1 MMYSIIGRLEHVFEQ
16 TQVNKET
23 GEETQR
29 HKIQMVGRVPLP
41 DGSDG
46 TRLELVTLSVD
57 EPKYYKELVGSDI
70 RVPFGFFA
78 PSKGTVIQ
86 FVPRGS
92 KPQKV
97 TVGA

>member
-1 MMYSIIGRLEHVFEQ
+1 MMYSIIGRLEHVFDQ
-16 TQVNKET
+16 KQVNKET

-29 HKIQMVGRVPLP
+29 HKIQLVGRVPLP

-46 TRLELVTLSVD
+46 TRLELVTLNVD
-57 EPKYYKELVGSDI
+57 DPAAYKHLVGSDI

-78 PSKGTVIQ
+78 PSKGTVVQ
-86 FVPRGS
+86 FVPKGS

-97 TVGA
+97 TTGA

>member
-1 MMYSIIGRLEHVFEQ
+1 MMYSIIGRLEHIFDQ
-16 TQVNKET
+16 QQVNKET

-29 HKIQMVGRVPLP
+29 HKIQLVGRVPLP
-41 DGSDG
+41 DGSDE
-46 TRLELVTLSVD
+46 TRLELVTLNVD
-57 EPKYYKELVGSDI
+57 SLGPYKDLVGDNI

-86 FVPRGS
+86 FVPKGAR
-92 KPQKV
+92 PQKV